1 MTTIALTT
9 PITAEFLLAI
19 ALFCFASCATPGPNN
34 LMLLASGVNYGFK
47 RTLPHM
53 MGINLGFGVMVFLIG
68 LGLAQLFQIY
78 PSLHTIMKWG
88 SVAFMLYLSWK
99 IATAQAPM
107 TLQPSTDKGSSFK
120 SDLNQAPQPLLWW
133 QAALFQWINPKGWAM
148 GLSAIA
154 AYVPENNGSASLP
167 HLLLLALMFVVINIP
182 VGMTWTLFGVRLRTW
197 LANDK
202 NRRAFNY
209 VMALLL
215 VLSLAPM
222 IWG

>member
-1 MTTIALTT
+1 MTTTA
-9 PITAEFLLAI
+9 PITLQFLLAI

-34 LMLLASGVNYGFK
+34 LMLLTSGVNYGFK

-53 MGINLGFGVMVFLIG
+53 MGINIGFGVMVFLIG

-78 PSLHTIMKWG
+78 PSLHTTMKWG
-88 SVAFMLYLSWK
+88 SIAFMLYLSWK
-99 IATAQAPM
+99 IATSEAPM
-107 TLQPSTDKGSSFK
+107 TLQPNTDKGSSFK
-120 SDLNQAPQPLLWW
+120 SDLNQGSQPLLWW

-154 AYVPENNGSASLP
+154 AYVPESNGSASMP
-167 HLLLLALMFVVINIP
+167 HLTVLALMFMLINIP
-182 VGMTWTLFGVRLRTW
+182 VGMAWTLFGVRLRTW

>member
-1 MTTIALTT
+1 MTT
-9 PITAEFLLAI
+9 PITSQFLLAI

-34 LMLLASGVNYGFK
+34 LMLLTSGVNYGFK

-53 MGINLGFGVMVFLIG
+53 MGINFGFGVMVFLIG
-68 LGLAQLFQIY
+68 LGLAQMFQIY
-78 PSLHTIMKWG
+78 PALHGYMKWG
-88 SVAFMLYLSWK
+88 SIAFMLYLSWK
-99 IATAQAPM
+99 IATSSAP
-107 TLQPSTDKGSSFK
+107 LESASDADKSK
-120 SDLNQAPQPLLWW
+120 AKPLAWW

-154 AYVPENNGSASLP
+154 AYVPEANGSASLP
-167 HLLLLALMFVVINIP
+167 HLILLALMFVFINIP
-182 VGMTWTLFGVRLRTW
+182 VGMAWTLFGVRLRTW

>member
-1 MTTIALTT
+1 MTTQ
-9 PITAEFLLAI
+9 FLLAI

-53 MGINLGFGVMVFLIG
+53 MGINFGFGVMVFLIG
-68 LGLAQLFQIY
+68 LGLAQMFQIY

-88 SVAFMLYLSWK
+88 SIAFMLYLAWK
-99 IATAQAPM
+99 IATSTAPLEPA
-107 TLQPSTDKGSSFK
+107 T
-120 SDLNQAPQPLLWW
+120 SDAADASKAKPLTWW

-154 AYVPENNGSASLP
+154 AYVPESNGSASIP
-167 HLLLLALMFVVINIP
+167 HLTVLALMFIVINIP
-182 VGMTWTLFGVRLRTW
+182 VGMVWTLFGVRLRTW
-197 LANDK
+197 LASDK

>member
-1 MTTIALTT
+1 MTT
-9 PITAEFLLAI
+9 PITSQFLLAI

-53 MGINLGFGVMVFLIG
+53 MGINFGFGVMVFLMG
-68 LGLAQLFQIY
+68 LGLAHMFQIY
-78 PSLHTIMKWG
+78 PWLHSYMKWG
-88 SVAFMLYLSWK
+88 SIAFMLYLSWK
-99 IATAQAPM
+99 IATSHAPID
-107 TLQPSTDKGSSFK
+107 SVNDTDKAK
-120 SDLNQAPQPLLWW
+120 AQPLTWW

-154 AYVPENNGSASLP
+154 AYVPQSNGNASML
-167 HLLLLALMFVVINIP
+167 HLTLLAFMFVVINIP
-182 VGMTWTLFGVRLRTW
+182 VGMVWTLFGVRLRTW
-197 LANDK
+197 LSSDH
-202 NRRAFNY
+202 NRRGFNY

>member
-1 MTTIALTT
+1 MTT
-9 PITAEFLLAI
+9 PITLQFLLAI

-53 MGINLGFGVMVFLIG
+53 MGINFGFGVMVFLIG
-68 LGLAQLFQIY
+68 LGLAQMFQIY
-78 PSLHTIMKWG
+78 PALHGYMKWG
-88 SVAFMLYLSWK
+88 SIVFMLYLSWK
-99 IATAQAPM
+99 IATSSASNSAP
-107 TLQPSTDKGSSFK
+107 LDSA
-120 SDLNQAPQPLLWW
+120 SDVGKTKAKPLAWW
-133 QAALFQWINPKGWAM
+133 QAALFQWINPKAWAM

-154 AYVPENNGSASLP
+154 AYVPQANGSASMP
-167 HLLLLALMFVVINIP
+167 HLSLLAFMFVVINIP

-197 LANDK
+197 LANDQ

-215 VLSLAPM
+215 VLPLAPM

>member
-1 MTTIALTT
+1 MTID
-9 PITAEFLLAI
+9 FFLAI
-19 ALFCFASCATPGPNN
+19 FLFCFASCATPGSNN
-34 LMLLASGVNYGFK
+34 LMLLASGVNFGFA
-47 RTLPHM
+47 RTFPHM
-53 MGINLGFGVMVFLIG
+53 MGINFGFGVMVFLIG

-78 PSLHTIMKWG
+78 PSLHTAMKWG
-88 SVAFMLYLSWK
+88 SIAFMLYLSWK
-99 IATAQAPM
+99 IATSEAPIA
-107 TLQPSTDKGSSFK
+107 LQTHTGKGSSFK
-120 SDLNQAPQPLLWW
+120 DQLNQGSQPLLWW

-154 AYVPENNGSASLP
+154 AYVPDSNGRASLL
-167 HLLLLALMFVVINIP
+167 HLTLLAFMFVAINIP
-182 VGMTWTLFGVRLRTW
+182 VGMAWTLFGVRLRTW
-197 LANDK
+197 LTNDK

>member
-1 MTTIALTT
+1 MTTQ
-9 PITAEFLLAI
+9 FLLAI

-34 LMLLASGVNYGFK
+34 LMLLASGVNHGFK

-53 MGINLGFGVMVFLIG
+53 MGINFGFGVMVFLIG
-68 LGLAQLFQIY
+68 LGLAQMFQIY
-78 PSLHTIMKWG
+78 PSLHSIMKWG
-88 SVAFMLYLSWK
+88 SIAFMLYLAWK
-99 IATAQAPM
+99 IATSTAP
-107 TLQPSTDKGSSFK
+107 PEPASSTDAA
-120 SDLNQAPQPLLWW
+120 APQAKPLTWW

-154 AYVPENNGSASLP
+154 AYVPESNGSASMP
-167 HLLLLALMFVVINIP
+167 HLVVLAFMFVVINFP
-182 VGMTWTLFGVRLRTW
+182 VGMVWTLFGVRLRTW
-197 LANDK
+197 LASDK

-222 IWG
+222 VWG

>member
-1 MTTIALTT
+1 MTTQ
-9 PITAEFLLAI
+9 FLLAI
-19 ALFCFASCATPGPNN
+19 VLFCFASCATPGPNN

-53 MGINLGFGVMVFLIG
+53 MGINFGFGVMVFLIG
-68 LGLAQLFQIY
+68 LGLAQMFQIY

-88 SVAFMLYLSWK
+88 SIAFMLYLSWK
-99 IATAQAPM
+99 IATSTAP
-107 TLQPSTDKGSSFK
+107 PEPASSTDAATP
-120 SDLNQAPQPLLWW
+120 QAKPLTWW
-133 QAALFQWINPKGWAM
+133 QAGLFQWINPKGWAM

-154 AYVPENNGSASLP
+154 AYVPESNGSASMP
-167 HLLLLALMFVVINIP
+167 HLMVLALMFIVINIP
-182 VGMTWTLFGVRLRTW
+182 VGMVWTLFGVRLRTW
-197 LANDK
+197 LASDK

-222 IWG
+222 VWG